1 MPFFQG
7 EIDGTQ
13 SQLAEIECT
22 SEMRARG
29 VLLAAVESG
38 PDAAGEIDS
47 IQYGACAALYALLV
61 DHPVDQRRRIA
72 VALRSTPG
80 YHNGV
85 TERAPHEITQRELR
99 NDSGEIMR
107 AVERGESFTI
117 TRNGTPIGRLI
128 PLRRRT
134 FVPRQEVMAAFAT
147 APVLEAERFRAD
159 IDDLADQDLL
169 DREW

>member
-1 MPFFQG
+1 M
-7 EIDGTQ
+7 
-13 SQLAEIECT
+13 
-22 SEMRARG
+22 
-29 VLLAAVESG
+29 
-38 PDAAGEIDS
+38 
-47 IQYGACAALYALLV
+47 
-61 DHPVDQRRRIA
+61 
-72 VALRSTPG
+72 
-80 YHNGV
+80 

-147 APVLEAERFRAD
+147 APILDAERFRAD
-159 IDDLADQDLL
+159 IDDIADQDLSG
-169 DREW
+169 REW